1 MQFYF
6 KTYFITN
13 YRQLLKVCKIYYCL
27 SPATQEVSR
36 FLVTYCQIMNLNFRL
51 ETYKLFVCSEI
62 PVILP
67 FKSVAYFWC
76 ALF

>member
-6 KTYFITN
+6 KMNFIAN
-13 YRQLLKVCKIYYCL
+13 YRQLLKVCRICYSL

-36 FLVTYCQIMNLNFRL
+36 FLVTYCQIRNLNFRL
-51 ETYKLFVCSEI
+51 ETYKLFVYSEF

-67 FKSVAYFWC
+67 FKPVASFWC